1 MSMSMSRAG
10 KDFLID
16 QKKSGSVHTCR
27 RAGFLILPM
36 KISPVWQ
43 IFLFVKLT
51 IRFIIFYN

>member
-1 MSMSMSRAG
+1 MSHAPCG
-10 KDFLID
+10 KRFSDRSKEKRL
-16 QKKSGSVHTCR
+16 GVCR
-27 RAGFLILPM
+27 SAGFLILPM

>member
-1 MSMSMSRAG
+1 MSHAPCG
-10 KDFLID
+10 KRFSDRSKEKRL
-16 QKKSGSVHTCR
+16 GAYR